1 MEHCYGQYINLS
13 MTKMRTVRFSHCDF
27 RNASLNDSKLIPATF
42 DNCELLEA
50 DFSHTSL
57 KGIDLR
63 SSRIT
68 GIQLNIADLK
78 GAIVSSLQ
86 AMDLLPLLGV
96 KVEDD

>member
-1 MEHCYGQYINLS
+1 MDHCYGQYINLS
-13 MTKMRTVRFSHCDF
+13 MVKMRTVRFSHCNF
-27 RNASLNDSKLIPATF
+27 RNGSLNDSKLMPAAF
-42 DNCELLEA
+42 DTCELLEA

-63 SSRIT
+63 NSRIA

-86 AMDLLPLLGV
+86 AIDLLPLLGV
-96 KVEDD
+96 KIEDD